1 MRRVWYCDAEGN
13 AWEALGVA
21 GRCPRCRS
29 RDVFIILYG
38 RRRYQVQNQGHRTS
52 GIDVHRPRSEPPV
65 GRQSLP

>member
-29 RDVFIILYG
+29 RDVFYYFFMVVVVIRYKTKATA
-38 RRRYQVQNQGHRTS
+38 RRALTFIVLAVSR
-52 GIDVHRPRSEPPV
+52 
-65 GRQSLP
+65 L